1 MDFEVLK
8 RTYTDWRVSD
18 FKTDFINGKTR
29 VGLHVQ
35 LKNQLRTGFIWVLA
49 LSIIYALISFLYPE
63 MIVIVFSILMIGF
76 NVVVAYPMRRIY
88 FMLNKVSETEVTV
101 SYSKQLLDLYEQW
114 YQYQKRMLKWALP
127 LVTIYGGCLGA
138 YSSDPTVLTWDNF
151 FGPLGGILVV
161 VSIPLSLLGN
171 VLFKW
176 MYRQSYGK
184 KVAHLQTFYEEL
196 TKSYSETE

>member
-8 RTYTDWRVSD
+8 RIYTDWRVSD

-76 NVVVAYPMRRIY
+76 NMVVAYPMRRIY
-88 FMLNKVSETEVTV
+88 FMLNKVSETAVTV
-101 SYSKQLLDLYEQW
+101 SYSKQLIDLYEQW

-127 LVTIYGGCLGA
+127 LVTIYG
-138 YSSDPTVLTWDNF
+138 
-151 FGPLGGILVV
+151 
-161 VSIPLSLLGN
+161 
-171 VLFKW
+171 
-176 MYRQSYGK
+176 
-184 KVAHLQTFYEEL
+184 
-196 TKSYSETE
+196 